1 MNKHTQC
8 SSVPAAALAYG
19 FAPGCSYGNR
29 EERNV
34 SNARWWISGH
44 EKDLMKKLST
54 TRRMCWQYTSS
65 FQTPSKV
72 DIKNLILFLLRAVC
86 DDWGLCYRLCAGG
99 RRKAERACGLKGSVT
114 VTTDALCTLTALKG
128 QTTAT
133 VFMTAHPTHFAF
145 VSLFV
150 KSPYQTRAVPT
161 KWRLDAACL
170 CKRVNKTHLTV
181 L

>member
-1 MNKHTQC
+1 MNKHTQH

-19 FAPGCSYGNR
+19 FAPGCSYVNR
-29 EERNV
+29 KERDV
-34 SNARWWISGH
+34 SNARWWISVH
-44 EKDLMKKLST
+44 EKDLMKKLSN
-54 TRRMCWQYTSS
+54 TRWMCWQYTS

-86 DDWGLCYRLCAGG
+86 DDRVLLYRLCAGG
-99 RRKAERACGLKGSVT
+99 RRKAERAHGLKGSVT
-114 VTTDALCTLTALKG
+114 VTTDALCTLTALDG

-161 KWRLDAACL
+161 KWRLDAARL